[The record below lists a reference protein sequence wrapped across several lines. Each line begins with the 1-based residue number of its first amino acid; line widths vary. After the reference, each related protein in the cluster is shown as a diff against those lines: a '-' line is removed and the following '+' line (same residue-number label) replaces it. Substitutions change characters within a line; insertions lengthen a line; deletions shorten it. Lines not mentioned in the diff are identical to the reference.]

1 VHLEIRTSGKKKKY
15 YLAHSMR
22 KGNRVRKLR
31 LYLGVDLSKKEL
43 ETKRKYAE
51 EVLEEKIKKYGV
63 INDPFYTAL
72 SPSELEELENLET
85 RAELSVIHLDEKDW
99 SKFGEAFAYDTNA
112 IEGSTVTA
120 SEVVGILENK
130 KWPKHRTKD
139 EVSETY
145 GVSEA
150 MAYIRKTR
158 IHLSLGLIEKLHEM
172 VFRNSKA
179 FAGRFRSP
187 GMEVAVVDSCGNVIH
202 RGAPATE
209 VVKSLKELI
218 NWYNKNKKEYPP
230 LILATVVHN
239 QLENIHPFQDGNG
252 RVGRL
257 ILNNILLK
265 HNLPPVNI
273 EVRNRR
279 EYYNALQEYERNRN
293 IRPTIELILKEY
305 KSLKRLLK
313 R

>member
-43 ETKRKYAE
+43 ETKRKHAE
-51 EVLEEKIKKYGV
+51 EVLKEKVKKYGV

-85 RAELSVIHLDEKDW
+85 RAELKVLHLDEKDW

-130 KWPKHRTKD
+130 KWPKHKTKD

-145 GVSEA
+145 GVSDA
-150 MAYIRKTR
+150 IAYIRKTK
-158 IHLSLGLIEKLHEM
+158 IHISLGLIEKLHEI

-179 FAGRFRSP
+179 FAGHFRSP
-187 GMEVAVVDSCGNVIH
+187 GMEVAVVDSSGNVIH
-202 RGAPATE
+202 RGALATE
-209 VVKSLKELI
+209 VVKLLKELI

-273 EVRNRR
+273 ELRNRR

-293 IRPTIELILKEY
+293 IRPTIELVLKEY